1 MNEIDEEIIKAYGL
15 VNFWWNE
22 MNLQE
27 YKKESIED
35 FGYAVKKWQEA
46 QDNLRKIKK
55 QKNHASY
62 LDVKRKATWND

>member
-1 MNEIDEEIIKAYGL
+1 MNETDEEIIKAYGL

-27 YKKESIED
+27 YRKESIED

-46 QDNLRKIKK
+46 QDNLQKIKK
-55 QKNHASY
+55 QKKHISFI
-62 LDVKRKATWND
+62 DIKRKATWND

>member
-1 MNEIDEEIIKAYGL
+1 MNETDEEIIKAYGL

-27 YKKESIED
+27 YKKESIKD

-46 QDNLRKIKK
+46 QDNLQKIKK
-55 QKNHASY
+55 QKNHISFI
-62 LDVKRKATWND
+62 DIKRKATWND